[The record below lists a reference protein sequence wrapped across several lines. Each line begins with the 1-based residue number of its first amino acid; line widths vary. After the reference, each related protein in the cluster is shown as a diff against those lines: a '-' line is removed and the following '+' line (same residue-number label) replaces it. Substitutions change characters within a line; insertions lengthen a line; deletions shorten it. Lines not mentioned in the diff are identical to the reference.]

1 MWRDLASDKKLARP
15 SHNSTSVPESQ
26 LKKCA
31 PVTTQKVCPVTTQK
45 VCPSHNS
52 KSVPLSQ
59 LKKCAPATT
68 QKVCPCHNSS
78 PPDRQC
84 PRGACRPKSKLHIGS
99 HQNLRPCDAAYHF
112 QITLQRHG
120 QSRQQLLSH
129 WIGSPPDLFVEQQ
142 VVWGPRLLSHWMQN
156 S

>member
-1 MWRDLASDKKLARP
+1 MIKSSHAQVITQKVCP
-15 SHNSTSVPESQ
+15 SLNSKVCPIHNSKSVPHSQ

-31 PVTTQKVCPVTTQK
+31 PVTTKKVCPT
-45 VCPSHNS
+45 HNS
-52 KSVPLSQ
+52 TPL
-59 LKKCAPATT
+59 
-68 QKVCPCHNSS
+68 
-78 PPDRQC
+78 DRQC

-129 WIGSPPDLFVEQQ
+129 WISSPPDLFVEEQ
-142 VVWGPRLLSHWMQN
+142 VVCGPRLLCHRMKKFKRRSVL
-156 S
+156 SIIF

>member
-1 MWRDLASDKKLARP
+1 MIKSSHAPVTTQKVCP
-15 SHNSTSVPESQ
+15 SLNSKSVPQVTTQKVCPSLNSKSVTQSQ

-31 PVTTQKVCPVTTQK
+31 PVTTQI
-45 VCPSHNS
+45 
-52 KSVPLSQ
+52 
-59 LKKCAPATT
+59 
-68 QKVCPCHNSS
+68 VCPCHNST

-120 QSRQQLLSH
+120 QSGQQLLSH
-129 WIGSPPDLFVEQQ
+129 WIGSPPDLFVEEQASGLGTPTT
-142 VVWGPRLLSHWMQN
+142 VSLDAKILAS
-156 S
+156 